1 MSHESGDW
9 EQICGGISSHLLKQV
24 IQDLKRE
31 RLLYEGSRLEGAPP
45 REGRGSTESEEDR
58 SVT

>member
-31 RLLYEGSRLEGAPP
+31 RLLYEGLLPTVLIYEN
-45 REGRGSTESEEDR
+45 ETN
-58 SVT
+58 V